1 MTRFTRFMAKSF
13 RAALA
18 CAFLP
23 ATLMSASPASASP
36 AGDAPEAPP
45 AKGPPNILVI
55 MPDDVG
61 WWNIGAYSHGMM
73 APTPNIDRIAREGKL
88 FTDHYGQPTCTPGRA
103 AFITGQLPIRTG
115 LTTIGL
121 PGSPVGLDGRDPTLA
136 RLLKTVG
143 YRTGQFGKNHLG
155 DRNEHLP
162 TVHGFDEFFGNL
174 YHLNSEEEPED
185 PDWPND
191 PDFTARYGP
200 RGVLDCVAADVDDP
214 TEDPRFG
221 RVGKQRITDT
231 GPLTIE
237 RMKTIDEK
245 FAARTIK
252 FMEESHKANKPFF
265 AWFCPSRM
273 HIYTHLKP
281 ESRFLA
287 KEHTGGDDI
296 YGSGLMEHDGHVGQL
311 LAALDRLGIA
321 ENTIVI
327 YTTDNGAMS
336 AWWPDGGTTPFRG
349 EKATTWEGGVR
360 VPFLLRWPAKVPAG
374 SVSNDIHEHL
384 DCFTTLATAAG
395 IENVAEKMRAE
406 HKVCIDGV
414 NQLAHWSAPTGGTPS
429 ARQRSYFYNE
439 SELTAIRVGN
449 WKFHFQVRDGFFD
462 YNKPSAEVFNLK
474 MDPFE
479 RHGGIRNNDIV
490 MKKAFL
496 GGFVRDA
503 LADHFKSLQEFP
515 PRQPGGTITP
525 RP

>member
-1 MTRFTRFMAKSF
+1 MGALLRTALVCALLTATIASTA
-13 RAALA
+13 RAASSA
-18 CAFLP
+18 GETP
-23 ATLMSASPASASP
+23 A
-36 AGDAPEAPP
+36 DATTAT
-45 AKGPPNILVI
+45 PPNILVI
-55 MPDDVG
+55 IPDDVG
-61 WWNIGAYSHGMM
+61 WWNVGAYSHGMM

-88 FTDHYGQPTCTPGRA
+88 FTDHYSQPTCTPGRA

-115 LTTIGL
+115 LTTVGL
-121 PGSPVGLDGRDPTLA
+121 PGSPIGLDARDPTLA
-136 RLLKTVG
+136 VLLKRVG

-185 PDWPND
+185 PDWPKD
-191 PDFTARYGP
+191 PAFNAKYRP
-200 RGVLDCVAADVDDP
+200 RGVLDCVATNVDDP

-237 RMKTIDEK
+237 RMKTIDEQ
-245 FAARTIK
+245 FAARTIR
-252 FMEESHKANKPFF
+252 FMEESHAADKPFL

-281 ESRFLA
+281 ESRYLA
-287 KEHTGGDDI
+287 KDHTGGDDI
-296 YGSGLMEHDGHVGQL
+296 YGSGMMEHDGHVGQL
-311 LAALDRLGIA
+311 LDTLDRLGIA
-321 ENTIVI
+321 KNTIVI

-374 SVSNDIHEHL
+374 SVSNGIHEHL

-395 IENVAEKMRAE
+395 IENVADRMRE
-406 HKVCIDGV
+406 EFKVHIDGV
-414 NQLAHWSAPTGGTPS
+414 NQLAHWAAPTGGAPS
-429 ARQRSYFYNE
+429 ARERVFMYNE
-439 SELTAIRVGN
+439 AKLTAIRVGN
-449 WKFHFQVRDGFFD
+449 WKFHFEAREGFFD
-462 YNKPSAEVFNLK
+462 YNKPSAEIFNLK

-479 RHGGIRNNDIV
+479 KHGGTKNNDIA

-496 GGFVRDA
+496 GGIVRDTLEA
-503 LADHFKSLQEFP
+503 HFKSLAEFP
-515 PRQPGGTITP
+515 PRQAGGTLTP